1 MTSEGAVQNRSV
13 RTVSAGRLTAQVLLA
28 AAALF
33 LFGWLINVLLNHP
46 DAGTGGMA
54 RGSWI
59 VLLLI
64 LLAIVLVAMLLMSDL
79 VLDRLRGVDKVPV
92 SPDEDHVIIGC
103 PACGTVF
110 GISETQATGQEHF
123 ACHNCGREGYVR
135 DHNLNRKRIRMEHCN
150 TCGTDYQ
157 EYKEF
162 SECPNCHTY
171 NEY

>member
-1 MTSEGAVQNRSV
+1 MTGEGAAHVRSV
-13 RTVSAGRLTAQVLLA
+13 QTVTAGRLAAQTALVLMALA
-28 AAALF
+28 

-46 DAGTGGMA
+46 DAGTDAMS

-59 VLLLI
+59 LLLLI
-64 LLAIVLVAMLLMSDL
+64 LLVIVLVAMLLMSDL
-79 VLDRLRGVDKVPV
+79 IMNRVRGVDKVPV
-92 SPDEDHVIIGC
+92 KPDEDSVIIGC

-110 GISETQATGQEHF
+110 GISEAQATGAEHF

-135 DHNLNRKRIRMEHCN
+135 DHSLNRKRIRTEHCN
-150 TCGTDYQ
+150 TCGQDYQ

-162 SECPNCHTY
+162 SECPNCHTF